1 MEYELSEGWAPRS
14 PPEKKGSSPHVHCTF
29 PSHLNAKWRTKSSP
43 PLTLLTPRNLHRSAR
58 QRTLDSWP
66 QRATNPA
73 PDYLPPDC
81 YMRKKLDSLLLK
93 PWSSDCLLQQPTRN
107 LIESEITI
115 FIYLLY
121 IVSYCLWKSRSR
133 RAGPLVP
140 DTDTAG
146 NNYES
151 DHQYL
156 LHACLCKSRVN
167 CLLSLAQLLP
177 WLGLLPVFSHRK

>member
-1 MEYELSEGWAPRS
+1 MKWGMSAKITSWKEEEQ
-14 PPEKKGSSPHVHCTF
+14 PPCTLHF
-29 PSHLNAKWRTKSSP
+29 SIHLNAKWRTRSSP
-43 PLTLLTPRNLHRSAR
+43 PLTLLTPRNPHRSAR
-58 QRTLDSWP
+58 QRTLDSWH

-73 PDYLPPDC
+73 PDYSPPDC
-81 YMRKKLDSLLLK
+81 YMRKKLDSFLLK

-107 LIESEITI
+107 LIESGITI

-151 DHQYL
+151 VHQYL
-156 LHACLCKSRVN
+156 LRACICKSRVN
-167 CLLSLAQLLP
+167 CLFSLARFLP
-177 WLGLLPVFSHRK
+177 RLCLLPVFFRRK